1 MAKEKTKNKWF
12 KVKVVIFI
20 VIASL
25 CAVSFIWQNQL
36 EKWINYVYNPEISSD
51 VLACEL
57 RMHFID
63 IGQGDSIAIEL
74 PDDKIMVIDAGP
86 GKSEQTLVNY
96 LNNAIFNARKDKV
109 IDYFIATHQDEDHIG
124 GADKIFDNFEIK
136 NFYRPNVYTPSEV
149 ERDGLILPN
158 NNICDTKVFNT
169 MIEKMEAEN
178 CENVVVNSVYE
189 DMPYLDADCGYDIE
203 FLSPIDQTYSD
214 ANNYSPIII
223 FTYQN
228 RKVMLT
234 GDAETKVE
242 NQVLNAYSASDL
254 KVDVL
259 KLGHHGSSTS
269 TSENF
274 LNVVNPTYA
283 VICVGEGNKYNHPTE
298 SVLERVTNKLGSH
311 NVYRTDINSNII
323 FGIDADE
330 LSNGKGTIKIS
341 VNGQQQTYI
350 YIEWWYV
357 VVLVV
362 GVSFVILILPKKS
375 QKKLKKQLKK
385 SKKSD

>member
-1 MAKEKTKNKWF
+1 MAKEKTNNKWF

-74 PDDKIMVIDAGP
+74 PDNKIMVIDAGP

-96 LNNAIFNARKDKV
+96 LNNAIFANRENKV
-109 IDYFIATHQDEDHIG
+109 IDYFIVTHQDEDHIG

-136 NFYRPNVYTPSEV
+136 NFYRPNVYNSYEI
-149 ERDGLILPN
+149 ERDGLIIPAK
-158 NNICDTKVFNT
+158 NICNTQVFNT

-178 CENVVVNSVYE
+178 CENIVVNSVYE
-189 DMPYLDADCGYDIE
+189 DMPYLDANCGYDIE

-223 FTYQN
+223 LTYQN
-228 RKVMLT
+228 RKIMLT

-242 NQVLNAYSASDL
+242 NQVLNAYSASEL

-274 LNVVNPTYA
+274 LNAVNPTYA

-330 LSNGKGTIKIS
+330 ISNGKGTIKIS
-341 VNGQQQTYI
+341 VNGQI
-350 YIEWWYV
+350 GRAHV
-357 VVLVV
+357 
-362 GVSFVILILPKKS
+362 
-375 QKKLKKQLKK
+375 
-385 SKKSD
+385 